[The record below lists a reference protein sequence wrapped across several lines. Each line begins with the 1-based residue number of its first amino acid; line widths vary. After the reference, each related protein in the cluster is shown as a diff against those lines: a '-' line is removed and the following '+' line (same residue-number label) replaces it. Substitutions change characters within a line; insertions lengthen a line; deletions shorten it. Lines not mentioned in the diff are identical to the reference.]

1 MGVPEHPPHTMTQAK
16 WEFDNGALHSTI
28 KRTKTHPP
36 ESPAVP
42 EKAHDRG
49 QRVSF
54 SDIGGL
60 LRSGESPG
68 RNQWSGGSDSASGSA
83 SGSGSGSAS
92 GSGSYDSV
100 VKVPPDE
107 MMFNDVGGLLT
118 VFEEV

>member
-1 MGVPEHPPHTMTQAK
+1 MTQAK
-16 WEFDNGALHSTI
+16 WEFDDGALHS
-28 KRTKTHPP
+28 TKTHPP

-49 QRVSF
+49 QSVSF

-60 LRSGESPG
+60 LHSGESPG
-68 RNQWSGGSDSASGSA
+68 RNRRSGGSD
-83 SGSGSGSAS
+83 SAS

-100 VKVPPDE
+100 VIKAPPDE

>member
-1 MGVPEHPPHTMTQAK
+1 MGVQEPPPPTMTQAK
-16 WEFDNGALHSTI
+16 WEFDDGALHSTE
-28 KRTKTHPP
+28 THPP

-49 QRVSF
+49 QSVSF

-60 LRSGESPG
+60 LSSGESPG
-68 RNQWSGGSDSASGSA
+68 RNRRSEGSDSASGSA
-83 SGSGSGSAS
+83 SGSGG
-92 GSGSYDSV
+92 YDSV
-100 VKVPPDE
+100 VIKAPPDE

>member
-1 MGVPEHPPHTMTQAK
+1 MGVSEPPPPTTTQEK
-16 WEFDNGALHSTI
+16 LEFDDGALHSTI

-49 QRVSF
+49 RSVSF

-68 RNQWSGGSDSASGSA
+68 RNRRSGGSDSASGST
-83 SGSGSGSAS
+83 SGSTS

-100 VKVPPDE
+100 VIKVPPDE